1 MQLFLLFI
9 FNFGTFHKYLTTM
22 ENSKINVNGFDQK
35 WPLYSAI
42 YSLPIKPL
50 ILPKMSKINLVY
62 TDYISII
69 CALVIAFL
77 LSDYTKLK
85 ENISNE
91 AKLLNNTQ
99 HANQSFIIFNR
110 VPKAGSETLW
120 GLLDRLQYG
129 NNFSSYR

>member
-1 MQLFLLFI
+1 MLMALIRNDHFTQQFI
-9 FNFGTFHKYLTTM
+9 HCLSNHQFH
-22 ENSKINVNGFDQK
+22 Q
-35 WPLYSAI
+35 
-42 YSLPIKPL
+42 
-50 ILPKMSKINLVY
+50 KMSKINLVF
-62 TDYISII
+62 TDYITII

-120 GLLDRLQYG
+120 GLLDRLQFG
-129 NNFSSYR
+129 NKFSSYR